1 LEKVEGIEDVEE
13 EKVKR
18 VLMGKYSASQWANL
32 FLLM

>member
-1 LEKVEGIEDVEE
+1 LEKVEGIVDVEE

-18 VLMGKYSASQWANL
+18 VLMENIVIEWANL